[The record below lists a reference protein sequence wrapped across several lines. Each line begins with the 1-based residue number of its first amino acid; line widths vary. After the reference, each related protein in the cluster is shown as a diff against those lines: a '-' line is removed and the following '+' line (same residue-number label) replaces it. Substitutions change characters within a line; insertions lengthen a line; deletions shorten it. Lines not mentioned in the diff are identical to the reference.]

1 MQELRVK
8 AKILSL
14 VLMVSKPSSRK
25 LLLVSKS
32 KLYFVLIIYYH
43 FGYVMLFDYIVY
55 LTWVSPVARI
65 LVHLVCRL
73 WHIFWYTLC
82 VHGMH
87 IKKCL
92 TYIYNSVVIQLAL
105 SVMLFILSV
114 KKKKYILLQ
123 DCISDVVASRENWRF
138 PLTILLVQNP
148 RLYSWLSSAYVKDF
162 FCYINSKPLEN

>member
-55 LTWVSPVARI
+55 LT
-65 LVHLVCRL
+65 
-73 WHIFWYTLC
+73 
-82 VHGMH
+82 
-87 IKKCL
+87 
-92 TYIYNSVVIQLAL
+92 
-105 SVMLFILSV
+105 
-114 KKKKYILLQ
+114 
-123 DCISDVVASRENWRF
+123 
-138 PLTILLVQNP
+138 
-148 RLYSWLSSAYVKDF
+148 
-162 FCYINSKPLEN
+162 